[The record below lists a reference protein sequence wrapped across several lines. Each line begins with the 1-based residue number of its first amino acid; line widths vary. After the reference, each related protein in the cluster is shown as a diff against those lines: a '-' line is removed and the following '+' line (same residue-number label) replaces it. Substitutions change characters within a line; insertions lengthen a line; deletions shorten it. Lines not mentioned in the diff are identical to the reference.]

1 MGVEDE
7 ERGDTERVFCLC
19 QRETRKFFF
28 FVGEK
33 RSWFEQPNSYT
44 SLNHRKN
51 NKLFDQKKKKN
62 N

>member
-1 MGVEDE
+1 MSKRNKKV
-7 ERGDTERVFCLC
+7 
-19 QRETRKFFF
+19 FFF
-28 FVGEK
+28 FVGEM